1 MSKYKVIVSRHIAEM
16 LLLHT
21 SFIAQVSSE
30 AAKRFVA
37 QYEHVID
44 RLEENPLQFQE
55 DTAFDNPDGY
65 RRAVFAKWYK
75 CLFIVEGD
83 TVYVD
88 SVVDCRQD
96 PKQLS

>member
-1 MSKYKVIVSRHIAEM
+1 MPKYKVIVSRHVAEN
-16 LLLHT
+16 LLSHT
-21 SFIAQVSSE
+21 GFIAQVSTE

-37 QYEHVID
+37 EYEQIIE

-55 DTAFDNPDGY
+55 ETAFHNPDGY

-75 CLFIVEGD
+75 CLFIIYGE

-88 SVVDCRQD
+88 SVVDCRQN
-96 PKQLS
+96 PESL